1 MKRRTEKWKIAAGVA
16 ILILLAAA
24 IAAGSRII
32 EKREKKVKKNSDYDE
47 ETSVQWTEENTLY
60 FNGTLY
66 GYDHRI
72 ESFLFMGTDNSGN
85 EEGTGEDYH
94 GAMADYL
101 LLMVLDHTDRTWGCI
116 QIDRNAITSVNVL
129 EEDGSLRTIREQQI
143 CTAHWYGSN
152 KEMSAQNQVDSV
164 KFLLGELGTI
174 DGYYVLNMKDIST
187 LNSLVD
193 GVEVTFQEDMTD
205 VDPVFVKGT
214 TLTLTDE
221 QAEEFMRSRMSL
233 KDPTNAARMTRQK
246 QYMDGFFQKVKRRVA
261 TDAKFAQTFWTTF
274 RKTAVTDMNGNALS
288 RIAQMILKGEDKGI
302 LRLDG
307 KTKIGKVLDDGLEH
321 EEFYPSKDSIY
332 ETVDRLYSLV
342 PVEE

>member
-1 MKRRTEKWKIAAGVA
+1 
-16 ILILLAAA
+16 
-24 IAAGSRII
+24 
-32 EKREKKVKKNSDYDE
+32 
-47 ETSVQWTEENTLY
+47 
-60 FNGTLY
+60 
-66 GYDHRI
+66 
-72 ESFLFMGTDNSGN
+72 
-85 EEGTGEDYH
+85 
-94 GAMADYL
+94 MADYL
-101 LLMVLDHTDRTWGCI
+101 LLMVLDHTDRSWGCI

-152 KEMSAQNQVDSV
+152 KEMSAENQVDSV

-221 QAEEFMRSRMSL
+221 QAEEFIRSRMSL